1 MLRRDRDLGRAL
13 MVFAI
18 DPEGQQ
24 TELFEDV
31 AFGIR
36 QIWVWVLAV
45 IAITS

>member
-1 MLRRDRDLGRAL
+1 MLSRDRDLGRAL

-36 QIWVWVLAV
+36 QIPKGFGSWL
-45 IAITS
+45 SLQ